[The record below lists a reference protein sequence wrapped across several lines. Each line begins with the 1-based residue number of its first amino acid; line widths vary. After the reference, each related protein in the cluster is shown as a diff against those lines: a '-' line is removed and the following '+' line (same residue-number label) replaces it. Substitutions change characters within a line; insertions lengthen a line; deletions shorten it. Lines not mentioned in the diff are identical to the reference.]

1 MSFETYI
8 DDLQIPEHWTNT
20 SYHHDELPSYQVNG
34 FHIWMDSHH
43 LQERVMNSARIMG
56 TNHDLLEWYWRR
68 EDLSEGFDLSKV
80 EHTLAPRFIVQTSD
94 RYNCHNSDWTNF
106 HDSLHT
112 NNFQEVIDFVHGK
125 HLEAMFP
132 DFDNVSL
139 YNAIIAKME
148 PDGFT
153 HGGVEGEKCP
163 SLIRF
168 NEEDESYYEITV
180 NMKDRSKLEK
190 DRKGQVINDWEVV
203 VGYFDKD
210 QDPVEAKFLDYGAEH
225 LDAYTDADVL
235 KATYVKKFFNQL
247 NKEYL

>member
-1 MSFETYI
+1 
-8 DDLQIPEHWTNT
+8 
-20 SYHHDELPSYQVNG
+20 
-34 FHIWMDSHH
+34 
-43 LQERVMNSARIMG
+43 MG

-94 RYNCHNSDWTNF
+94 RYNGHNSDWTNF

-180 NMKDRSKLEK
+180 NMKDRSKLER

-210 QDPVEAKFLDYGAEH
+210 LDPVEAKFLDYKTVPDEARAEYISE
-225 LDAYTDADVL
+225 L
-235 KATYVKKFFNQL
+235 FNIL

>member
-1 MSFETYI
+1 MKFETYT
-8 DDLQIPEHWTNT
+8 DDLQIPDHWECTTYGN
-20 SYHHDELPSYQVNG
+20 DELPSYQVNG

-43 LQERVMNSARIMG
+43 LQERVTNASRIMG

-68 EDLSEGFDLSKV
+68 EDLSEGFKFSDV
-80 EHTLAPRFIVQTSD
+80 EHTLPPRFTVQTSD
-94 RYNCHNSDWTNF
+94 RYNGHNTDWTNF
-106 HDSLHT
+106 HDSLMT
-112 NNFQEVIDFVHGK
+112 NNFQEVIDFVHGG
-125 HLEAMFP
+125 HLIVKGMFP

-139 YNAIIAKME
+139 YNAIITEME

-180 NMKDRSKLEK
+180 NMKDRSKLER

-210 QDPVEAKFLDYGAEH
+210 LDPVEAKFLDYKKENRKTLPDKAKAEYISQ
-225 LDAYTDADVL
+225 LFTI
-235 KATYVKKFFNQL
+235 L

>member
-94 RYNCHNSDWTNF
+94 RYNGHNSDWTNF

-139 YNAIIAKME
+139 YNAIITEME

-180 NMKDRSKLEK
+180 NMKDRSKLER

-210 QDPVEAKFLDYGAEH
+210 QDPVEAKFLDYKKENRKPLPDEAKAEYISH
-225 LDAYTDADVL
+225 LFTI
-235 KATYVKKFFNQL
+235 L

>member
-1 MSFETYI
+1 M
-8 DDLQIPEHWTNT
+8 
-20 SYHHDELPSYQVNG
+20 
-34 FHIWMDSHH
+34 
-43 LQERVMNSARIMG
+43 
-56 TNHDLLEWYWRR
+56 
-68 EDLSEGFDLSKV
+68 
-80 EHTLAPRFIVQTSD
+80 
-94 RYNCHNSDWTNF
+94 
-106 HDSLHT
+106 T

-139 YNAIIAKME
+139 YNAIITEME

-180 NMKDRSKLEK
+180 NMKDRSKLERH
-190 DRKGQVINDWEVV
+190 RKGQVINDWEVV

-210 QDPVEAKFLDYGAEH
+210 LDPVEAKFLDYKTVPDEARAEYISE
-225 LDAYTDADVL
+225 L
-235 KATYVKKFFNQL
+235 FNIL

>member
-1 MSFETYI
+1 MKFETYT
-8 DDLQIPEHWTNT
+8 DDLQIPDHWECTTYGN
-20 SYHHDELPSYQVNG
+20 DELPSYQVNG

-43 LQERVMNSARIMG
+43 LQERVMNASRIMG
-56 TNHDLLEWYWRR
+56 TNHDLLEWYWKR
-68 EDLSEGFDLSKV
+68 EDLSEGFKFSDV
-80 EHTLAPRFIVQTSD
+80 EHTLPPRFTVQTSD
-94 RYNCHNSDWTNF
+94 RYNGHNTDWTNF
-106 HDSLHT
+106 HDSLMT
-112 NNFQEVIDFVHGK
+112 NNFQEVIDFVHGG
-125 HLEAMFP
+125 HLIVKGMFP

-139 YNAIIAKME
+139 YNAIITEME

-180 NMKDRSKLEK
+180 NMKDRSKLER

-210 QDPVEAKFLDYGAEH
+210 LDPVEAKFLDYNTFPDVEFVMRQKAEYIGELFH
-225 LDAYTDADVL
+225 I
-235 KATYVKKFFNQL
+235 L